1 MNSGNVFFACS
12 SVPYVWV
19 YVTSGENRTDTNHY
33 TMAKKSLEP
42 CCRLDVVLRWYAT
55 SSGHRTI
62 SSLFGVGLVQCMW
75 PSVQSCFKGQ
85 PIQACHLPAERET
98 TSEDTRWICRARLSS
113 VWRCY
118 RWKPNVT
125 APRDDADAYYDPR
138 GWYSITLQGV
148 VDHNFW

>member
-42 CCRLDVVLRWYAT
+42 CCRLDLVLWWYAT

-85 PIQACHLPAERET
+85 LIQACHLPAERERRRQKT
-98 TSEDTRWICRARLSS
+98 RDGFAERGYPVCEGAIDGSQMSLLRGMMQMLITIREDGVRLHFKGS
-113 VWRCY
+113 
-118 RWKPNVT
+118 
-125 APRDDADAYYDPR
+125 
-138 GWYSITLQGV
+138 
-148 VDHNFW
+148 

>member
-42 CCRLDVVLRWYAT
+42 CCRLDLVLRWYAT
-55 SSGHRTI
+55 SSGH
-62 SSLFGVGLVQCMW
+62 LFGVGLVQCMW
-75 PSVQSCFKGQ
+75 PIVQSCFKGQ